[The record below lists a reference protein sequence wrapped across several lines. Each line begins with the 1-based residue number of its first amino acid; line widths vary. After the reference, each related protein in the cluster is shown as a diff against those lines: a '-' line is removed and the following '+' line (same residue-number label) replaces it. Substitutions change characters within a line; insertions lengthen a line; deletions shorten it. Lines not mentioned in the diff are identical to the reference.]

1 MGRIAEA
8 AGITAPS
15 LYNHFSGRTEIL
27 EAASDLLLER
37 VLAWIDSSSNPN
49 MLERLREIGGSIHES
64 RIGADQEW
72 VITPLFE
79 LTAAARAEGLTEHM
93 GRNQLAVLQRFVD
106 IVEEGKRQ
114 GTIRAD
120 ADPEVVGW
128 SLMGLGWAKDFA
140 SLQGLDQFVD
150 DGTADKILDNILTR
164 IAAEPPAASA
174 APSRLVAADA
184 PAPARYRWLAARL
197 PGPPADPVLL
207 AMLPDPAPDAHRE
220 RDGQQRHDG
229 ARVVRPV
236 EGAGDPGP

>member
-1 MGRIAEA
+1 MNAIGGQTSARRGRWTGAERRAQVAAVTLDVIAREGVHGASLSRIAEV

-37 VLAWIDSSSNPN
+37 VLAWIDSSTNPN

-72 VITPLFE
+72 VIAPLLE
-79 LTAAARAEGLTEHM
+79 LTAAARSEGLTEHM
-93 GRNQLAVLQRFVD
+93 GRNQLAVLQRFMD

-120 ADPEVVGW
+120 SDPKVVGW
-128 SLMGLGWAKDFA
+128 SLMSLGWAKDFA
-140 SLQGLDQFVD
+140 SLQSLDQFVH

-164 IAAEPPAASA
+164 IAARQPAGS
-174 APSRLVAADA
+174 
-184 PAPARYRWLAARL
+184 
-197 PGPPADPVLL
+197 
-207 AMLPDPAPDAHRE
+207 
-220 RDGQQRHDG
+220 
-229 ARVVRPV
+229 
-236 EGAGDPGP
+236 